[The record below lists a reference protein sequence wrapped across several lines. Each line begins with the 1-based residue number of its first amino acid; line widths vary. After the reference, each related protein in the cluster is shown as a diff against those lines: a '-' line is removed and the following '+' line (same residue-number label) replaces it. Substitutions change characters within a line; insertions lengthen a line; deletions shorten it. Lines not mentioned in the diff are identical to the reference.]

1 MDRRLSLIEELDDFF
16 RLRHKTERVAVK
28 EEALSD
34 VVTYIYSHPIIS
46 KFLSDIDIQFKSKKL
61 FVEALTHTSFVNE
74 QTNYSFLSFERL
86 EFFGDSLFN
95 FLVSDF
101 LIENFPD
108 LKEGP
113 LSRFRG
119 AVVNEGSMAELARSI
134 SLGPCLLLGK
144 GEIKSGG
151 QNKDAILADSLEA
164 LFGAAFLDQGFE
176 VTKKLFYKIL
186 EAFENKSCL
195 PYISMDRLESFDPK
209 SSLQEKTMSLYK
221 EVPVYRAKKFDDE
234 LFQVDILIS
243 GKKILSTK
251 HRSKKKAE
259 KFLAK
264 EILKKEL
271 YLLP

>member
-1 MDRRLSLIEELDDFF
+1 MDNCLSLIEELDDFF
-16 RLRHKTERVAVK
+16 KLRNTVRGITK
-28 EEALSD
+28 EEALRDAVSL
-34 VVTYIYSHPIIS
+34 IYSHPVIS
-46 KFLSDIDIQFKSKKL
+46 KFLLGLDVQFNSEKL

-74 QTNYSFLSFERL
+74 QSNYPFLSFERL

-101 LIENFPD
+101 LIKNFPS

-134 SLGPCLLLGK
+134 SLGSCLLLGK

-151 QNKDAILADSLEA
+151 YNKDAILADSLEA
-164 LFGAAFLDQGFE
+164 LFGAVFLDQGFE
-176 VTKKLFYKIL
+176 GTKKLFYKIL
-186 EAFENKSCL
+186 EVFENKNCL
-195 PYISMDRLESFDPK
+195 PYISMERLENFDPK
-209 SSLQEKTMSLYK
+209 SLLQEKTMSLYK
-221 EVPVYRAKKFDDE
+221 EIPEYRSVKFDDE
-234 LFQVDILIS
+234 LFQVDILIG
-243 GKKILSTK
+243 GKEILSTK
-251 HRSKKKAE
+251 HKSKKKAE

>member
-1 MDRRLSLIEELDDFF
+1 MSVRLSLIEELDDFF
-16 RLRHKTERVAVK
+16 KLRHTQKDIAK
-28 EEALSD
+28 DEALSD
-34 VVTYIYSHPIIS
+34 VIAFIYSHPVTS
-46 KFLSDIDIQFKSKKL
+46 KFLSDIDIQFKSEKL

-74 QTNYSFLSFERL
+74 QANFPFLSFERL

-95 FLVSDF
+95 FFVSDF

-134 SLGPCLLLGK
+134 SLGSCLLLGK
-144 GEIKSGG
+144 GELKSRGHD
-151 QNKDAILADSLEA
+151 KDAILADSLEA
-164 LFGAAFLDQGFE
+164 VFGAVFLDQGFE
-176 VTKKLFYKIL
+176 GAKKLFYSIL
-186 EAFENKSCL
+186 EIFENKNCL
-195 PYISMDRLESFDPK
+195 PYISMERLENFDPK
-209 SSLQEKTMSLYK
+209 SLLQEKTMSLYK
-221 EVPVYRAKKFDDE
+221 EVPEYRAIKFDDE
-234 LFQVDILIS
+234 LFQVDILIG
-243 GKKILSTK
+243 GKQILSTK
-251 HRSKKKAE
+251 NRSKKKAE